1 MKLQVR
7 NIEGL
12 SAGEIDVRDDVCGVP
27 EKSNLVHQVMVA
39 HLANKRQGT
48 AKTKNRSEVSGGGA
62 KPRPQKH
69 TGRSRQGTIRSPIW
83 VGGGRAFGP
92 TPRSYRQRTPKKMR
106 RLATLSVL
114 SNKAREG
121 RLVVLDNLD
130 IADGKTKS
138 MKAVIDA
145 LNIGGSVL
153 VVTDGVNTNVI
164 QASKNIQAVKTLPA
178 KVLNTLDLLG
188 KANLVMTTGAV
199 RKVEETWGGVY
210 KSETME
216 PNVPKG
222 NVAEDEIQL
231 GEEGGDEH
239 VGGFD
244 ISDQELIIVVAE
256 EIDPPTGNSGEAT
269 SKSEADGESEKDS
282 E

>member
-12 SAGEIDVRDDVCGVP
+12 SAGEIDVRDDVFGVP

>member
-12 SAGEIDVRDDVCGVP
+12 PAGEMDVRDDVFGVP
-27 EKSNLVHQVMVA
+27 EKTDLVHQVMVA

-48 AKTKNRSEVSGGGA
+48 VKTKNRSEVSGGGA

-145 LNIGGSVL
+145 LDIGGSVL
-153 VVTDGVNTNVI
+153 VVTDGVNSNII
-164 QASKNIQAVKTLPA
+164 QASKNIRSIKTLPA
-178 KVLNTLDLLG
+178 KVLNTLDLLS
-188 KANLVMTTGAV
+188 KSNLVMTTDAV
-199 RKVEETWGGVY
+199 RRVEDTWGGLY
-210 KSETME
+210 RSELRQPDLSE
-216 PNVPKG
+216 ENVD
-222 NVAEDEIQL
+222 EDEPVPT
-231 GEEGGDEH
+231 GERSDEH
-239 VGGFD
+239 IGVFEL
-244 ISDQELIIVVAE
+244 SDQELIQVVAA
-256 EIDPPTGNSGEAT
+256 EIEPPTENLGGDI
-269 SKSEADGESEKDS
+269 SKPSLELGDETDS